1 MNHFFKT
8 QNTGG
13 CVVLQITSA
22 DGTNKLSRARV
33 TALLSEVTRLQ
44 ASAMQQD
51 FKTLVI
57 TGNDRFFSV
66 GADLNEIARLTAP
79 EAFELSRMGQR
90 LTQTIAQFPVPV
102 IAAIKGYCMGGGL
115 DVALACHT
123 RMAAPS
129 AVFGHRGTTLG
140 IITGWGGT
148 QRLPRLI
155 GRARAL
161 EIFITA
167 EMVRASRALEIGLV
181 NAVVEDPLEEA
192 LRNAAAG

>member
-1 MNHFFKT
+1 VNHFFKT

-13 CVVLQITSA
+13 CVVLEITSA

-51 FKTLVI
+51 FKALVI

-66 GADLNEIARLTAP
+66 GANLNEIARLTAP
-79 EAFELSRMGQR
+79 EAFELSRLGQR

-167 EMVRASRALEIGLV
+167 EKLPASRALEIGLV
-181 NAVVEDPLEEA
+181 NAVVEDPVEEA